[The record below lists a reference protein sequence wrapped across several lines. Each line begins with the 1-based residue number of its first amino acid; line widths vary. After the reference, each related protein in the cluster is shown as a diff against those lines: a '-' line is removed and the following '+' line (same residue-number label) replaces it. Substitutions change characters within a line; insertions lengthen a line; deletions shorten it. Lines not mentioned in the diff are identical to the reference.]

1 MHYKRNDSVFVVE
14 VGTYSSRPNAQRA
27 SISTKQKFLVHSG
40 SFRFVPVRSGSFR
53 FVPVRSGEFA
63 RRFWCHDPILN
74 TEKS

>member
-40 SFRFVPVRSGSFR
+40 SFWFIPVRSGSFR
-53 FVPVRSGEFA
+53 FVPANLRVVSGATTPF
-63 RRFWCHDPILN
+63 
-74 TEKS
+74 

>member
-40 SFRFVPVRSGSFR
+40 SFWFI
-53 FVPVRSGEFA
+53 PVRSGEFA
-63 RRFWCHDPILN
+63 RRFWCHDPVLN